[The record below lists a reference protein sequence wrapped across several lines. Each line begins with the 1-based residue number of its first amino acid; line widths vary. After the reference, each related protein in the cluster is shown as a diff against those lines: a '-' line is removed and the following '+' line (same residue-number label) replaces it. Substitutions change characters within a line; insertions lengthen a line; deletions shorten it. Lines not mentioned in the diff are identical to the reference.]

1 MNKVDLYPGQRKTSR
16 ATATISKGNGKV
28 RINNIPAEVIEP
40 EVAREVVLV
49 PIHLIGELRNK
60 IDLSVKVHGGG
71 FMGQAFASA
80 VAISRA
86 LTGEGKGGKD
96 PKDHPLSK
104 SIREEIRRK
113 ITEYDRHFL
122 AGDPRQTESKK
133 FGGPSARRRKQIGR
147 ASCRERVL

>member
-1 MNKVDLYPGQRKTSR
+1 MNKIDLYPGQRKTSR

-28 RINNIPAEVIEP
+28 RINNIPAEVMEP

-49 PIHLIGELRNK
+49 PIRLIGEIRNR

-96 PKDHPLSK
+96 PKEHPLSR

-133 FGGPSARRRKQIGR
+133 FGGPSARRRKQKSYR
-147 ASCRERVL
+147 

>member
-71 FMGQAFASA
+71 FMGQAFATA

-104 SIREEIRRK
+104 SIREDIRRK

-133 FGGPSARRRKQIGR
+133 FGGPSARRRKQKSYR
-147 ASCRERVL
+147 

>member
-1 MNKVDLYPGQRKTSR
+1 MNKIDLYPGQRKTSR

-28 RINNIPAEVIEP
+28 RINNIPAEVMEP

-49 PIHLIGELRNK
+49 PIHLIGEIRNRV
-60 IDLSVKVHGGG
+60 DLSVKVHGGG

-80 VAISRA
+80 VAVSRA
-86 LTGEGKGGKD
+86 LTGEGKGGRD

-133 FGGPSARRRKQIGR
+133 FGGPSARRRKQKSYR
-147 ASCRERVL
+147 

>member
-28 RINNIPAEVIEP
+28 RINNIPAEVMEP

-49 PIHLIGELRNK
+49 PIHLIGEIRNRV
-60 IDLSVKVHGGG
+60 DLSVKVHGGG

-86 LTGEGKGGKD
+86 LTGEGKGGRD

-104 SIREEIRRK
+104 GIREEIRRK

-133 FGGPSARRRKQIGR
+133 FGGPSARRRKQKSYR
-147 ASCRERVL
+147 

>member
-28 RINNIPAEVIEP
+28 RINNIPAEVMEP

-49 PIHLIGELRNK
+49 PIHLIGEIRNRV
-60 IDLSVKVHGGG
+60 DLSVKVHGGG

-113 ITEYDRHFL
+113 ITDYDRHFL

-133 FGGPSARRRKQIGR
+133 FGGPGARRRKQKSYR
-147 ASCRERVL
+147 

>member
-28 RINNIPAEVIEP
+28 RINNIPAEVMEP

-49 PIHLIGELRNK
+49 PIHLIGEIRNR

-133 FGGPSARRRKQIGR
+133 FGGPSARRRKQK
-147 ASCRERVL
+147 S

>member
-104 SIREEIRRK
+104 SIREEIRSK

-133 FGGPSARRRKQIGR
+133 FGGPSARRRKQKSYR
-147 ASCRERVL
+147 